1 MASNRC
7 FSAPLP
13 YLARACT
20 PASRALLR
28 PAARGRPHLA
38 RAASAAFTTSS
49 QQNQQ
54 QQQSPDPETPAAAT
68 APRTPNIL
76 QQPHYELTFTC
87 RPCGTR
93 SRHRVSKQGY
103 HRGSVLIACPTC
115 RNRHVISDHL
125 RIFGDTAMTVE
136 DLLRERGELV
146 KRGTL
151 GEDGDLEF
159 WEDGEVTPRQP
170 WDDHDTSSSAAAAGV

>member
-1 MASNRC
+1 
-7 FSAPLP
+7 
-13 YLARACT
+13 
-20 PASRALLR
+20 
-28 PAARGRPHLA
+28 
-38 RAASAAFTTSS
+38 
-49 QQNQQ
+49 
-54 QQQSPDPETPAAAT
+54 
-68 APRTPNIL
+68 
-76 QQPHYELTFTC
+76 
-87 RPCGTR
+87 
-93 SRHRVSKQGY
+93 
-103 HRGSVLIACPTC
+103 VLIACPTC

-170 WDDHDTSSSAAAAGV
+170 WDDHDTSSSAAAAGAGGQRGHDGGEEASVDEHAPPGASFKSVKPGERDGTS